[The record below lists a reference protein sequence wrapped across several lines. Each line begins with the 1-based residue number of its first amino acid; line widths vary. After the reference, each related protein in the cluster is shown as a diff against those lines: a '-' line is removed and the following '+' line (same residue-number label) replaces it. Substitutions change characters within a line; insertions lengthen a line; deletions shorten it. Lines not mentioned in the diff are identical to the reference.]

1 MEMSPKDKEN
11 YNHYIKECNRLGEK
25 PLFSERTWVKYHSV
39 DRKFYK
45 KKIIN
50 KGENKMN
57 NKLYFEKLEENRKLK
72 LIRGIRELEYR
83 AKEENVFPVPP
94 ITELYLNEFR
104 DKKDRFD
111 IDKISNRMEGVLL
124 NEFRNH
130 KDLITSNLDDIRW
143 NDITINNDNGEV
155 INTGYISI
163 FSEFFNSNWK
173 ILVLNSLFIYAGINV
188 YMYRSKKR
196 FIIRITDKDM
206 SEVIKKILNN
216 INNKLGGNKDE

>member
-1 MEMSPKDKEN
+1 
-11 YNHYIKECNRLGEK
+11 
-25 PLFSERTWVKYHSV
+25 
-39 DRKFYK
+39 
-45 KKIIN
+45 
-50 KGENKMN
+50 MN

-104 DKKDRFD
+104 DKKDRFN

-173 ILVLNSLFIYAGINV
+173 ILVLNSLFIYAGISV

-216 INNKLGGNKDE
+216 INNNKLGGNKDE

>member
-1 MEMSPKDKEN
+1 
-11 YNHYIKECNRLGEK
+11 
-25 PLFSERTWVKYHSV
+25 
-39 DRKFYK
+39 
-45 KKIIN
+45 
-50 KGENKMN
+50 MN

-83 AKEENVFPVPP
+83 VKEENVFPVPP

-104 DKKDRFD
+104 DKNDRFD
-111 IDKISNRMEGVLL
+111 IEKISERMEKVLTD
-124 NEFRNH
+124 EFRNH
-130 KDLITSNLDDIRW
+130 KDLISSNLDDIRC
-143 NDITINNDNGEV
+143 NDITMTNDNEEV
-155 INTGYISI
+155 TDTGYISI

-196 FIIRITDKDM
+196 FIIRITDNDM
-206 SEVIKKILNN
+206 SKVIKNVLNN